1 VESAVSASVDAYTGK
16 LRQMQEELDAATHH
30 GSELAQKLMAAEKAY
45 HAEKLEMQK
54 AYVKELDSSVESAV
68 TSSVEAYV
76 QKLRRT
82 EEELSA
88 AKSNGNELAQKLLAA
103 EKAYHAE
110 KFEMQKAYVKELDDS
125 VESAVS
131 SSVQAYAEKLG
142 QTQEDLTKAR
152 KEVSELSEK
161 LLATEKA
168 YHDEKL
174 EMQKAQVK
182 EVDFSVESAVNAAVE
197 LLEQRLR
204 HAHEEIS
211 KMKKERA
218 EELGVIEESFSAE
231 KARLLEDMDRRDR
244 YIESADRKL
253 VELEAEMMKYR
264 QEASTEL
271 IRNISEQDAHFRE
284 AAAQEKARADERVKQ
299 LEELLA
305 AKEQLLADSDRFI
318 RQKQLDLD
326 KVHAELNQR
335 VNKFNE
341 ELFSQKQ
348 GLNDRE
354 KELNEYRLKLE
365 KEYSEKAAALEPMK
379 AELSR
384 AILEYKGR
392 K

>member
-1 VESAVSASVDAYTGK
+1 
-16 LRQMQEELDAATHH
+16 
-30 GSELAQKLMAAEKAY
+30 
-45 HAEKLEMQK
+45 
-54 AYVKELDSSVESAV
+54 
-68 TSSVEAYV
+68 VEAYV
-76 QKLRRT
+76 EKLRRT
-82 EEELSA
+82 EEELDA
-88 AKSNGNELAQKLLAA
+88 ANRNGSELAQKLLAT
-103 EKAYHAE
+103 EKAYHSE

-142 QTQEDLTKAR
+142 QTQEDLTRAR
-152 KEVSELSEK
+152 KEISELSDK
-161 LLATEKA
+161 MLATEKA

-182 EVDFSVESAVNAAVE
+182 EVDFSVESAVNAAVD

-218 EELGVIEESFSAE
+218 EELAVIEESFSGE

-244 YIESADRKL
+244 YIESSDRKL
-253 VELEAEMMKYR
+253 LELEAEMMKYR
-264 QEASTEL
+264 QQASAEL
-271 IRNISEQDAHFRE
+271 SRNISEQDAHFRE

-305 AKEQLLADSDRFI
+305 AKEQLLADSDKFC

-326 KVHAELNQR
+326 KMHADFNQR

-348 GLNDRE
+348 VLNDQE
-354 KELNEYRLKLE
+354 KDLNEYRLKLE
-365 KEYSEKAAALEPMK
+365 KEYSFKSSELEQMK
-379 AELSR
+379 GELSR